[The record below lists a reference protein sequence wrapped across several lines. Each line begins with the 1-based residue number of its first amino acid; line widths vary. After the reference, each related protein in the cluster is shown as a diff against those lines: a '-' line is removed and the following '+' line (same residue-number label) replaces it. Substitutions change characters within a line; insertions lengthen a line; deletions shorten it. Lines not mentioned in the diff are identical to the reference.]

1 MKPVFYLLLAAFLL
15 CPDGVLAQQTPGHR
29 PISFV
34 LLHVN
39 DTHSQFTPKHITF
52 RFPDMDAPVLIPLG
66 SVSRMAA
73 RVGQVRDRH
82 PQVLFLHSGDMVQG
96 SIYYTLF
103 HGKADVQV
111 FNAMGLD
118 AMAAGNHEFDRGTPG
133 IEILL
138 DHADFP
144 ILSANMD
151 VTNDPDLDRRIA
163 PYVIKKIDGEPVA
176 VIGLLD
182 EHLAHI
188 SSPSA
193 GTRMLPVIKT
203 AQHTIDRLTDQGIQ
217 IIVLLTHIGYDND
230 LLLGASVR
238 GADIIV
244 GGHSHTLLGD
254 FQKTGLVSRGPYPTI
269 VKAPD
274 KADVLVVQAWEHA
287 RMLGQLMV
295 EFCDAGRLTSFA
307 GTPCLIAG
315 TPFLDENKNHLDPQ
329 TLARVTDAVDQTPG
343 ICLLEQDPAI
353 AAITMAYREK
363 AALLGKTVVGNAAT
377 DLAHIKVPDR
387 HIPQGS
393 QIAPIVADALKWLLN
408 RSGLQVDIT
417 IQNAGGVRTDVAAG
431 DITVE
436 TIYELLPFENTLI
449 VFEMTGKRIK
459 TMLEDAVSAIM
470 DDRLFYGGF
479 PYASGL
485 RFRVNP
491 AGAPGNRIVRC
502 EVMDDAGKWQAAGSN
517 KVYRVGVNSFLANG
531 GDGYTAFADLTGYD
545 TGFIDTQAFIAY
557 VTEKK
562 TIHPFPGQNYY
573 EEKRE

>member
-1 MKPVFYLLLAAFLL
+1 MKHVFHLLLAAFLL
-15 CPDGVLAQQTPGHR
+15 YPVGVLAQQPPGHQ
-29 PISFV
+29 PVSFV

-39 DTHSQFTPKHITF
+39 DTHSQFTAKHMPF

-73 RVGQVRDRH
+73 LVKQVRDRH
-82 PQVLFLHSGDMVQG
+82 PPVLFLHSGDMVQG

-103 HGKADVQV
+103 HGRADVQV
-111 FNAMGLD
+111 YNAMGLD

-151 VTNDPDLDRRIA
+151 TQNDPDLDKRIA

-176 VIGLLD
+176 VIGLLE
-182 EHLAHI
+182 EHLANI

-193 GTRMLPVIKT
+193 GTRMLPVIET
-203 AQHTIDRLTDQGIQ
+203 AQNTINRLTDQGVQ
-217 IIVLLTHIGYDND
+217 IIILLTHIGYDND
-230 LLLGASVR
+230 LVLGASVT

-269 VKAPD
+269 VQAPD
-274 KADVLVVQAWEHA
+274 KTDVPVVQAWEHT

-295 EFCDAGRLTSFA
+295 EFCDAGRLTSFT

-315 TPFLDENKNHLDPQ
+315 TPFLDEDKNPLDPQ
-329 TLARVTDAVDQTPG
+329 TLARVTAALDQTPG
-343 ICLLEQDPAI
+343 IFLLEQDPAI
-353 AAITMAYREK
+353 SAIIMAYTEK
-363 AALLGKTVVGNAAT
+363 AALLGKTIVGRAVT

-387 HIPQGS
+387 SMPQGS
-393 QIAPIVADALKWLLN
+393 QIAPIVADALKWQLN
-408 RSGLQVDIT
+408 RSGLQVDIA
-417 IQNAGGVRTDVAAG
+417 IQNGGGVRTDLAAG

-436 TIYELLPFENTLI
+436 SVYELLPFENTMI

-485 RFRVNP
+485 RYRINP
-491 AGAPGNRIVRC
+491 AETPKNRIVCC
-502 EVMDDAGKWQAAGSN
+502 EIMNDAGKWQTVGSN
-517 KVYRVGVNSFLANG
+517 KVYRVGVNRFLADG
-531 GDGYTAFADLTGYD
+531 GDGYTAFADLIGYD
-545 TGFIDTQAFIAY
+545 TGYVDTQAFIAY

-562 TIHPFPGQNYY
+562 IIHPLPGQDYY
-573 EEKRE
+573 EEK